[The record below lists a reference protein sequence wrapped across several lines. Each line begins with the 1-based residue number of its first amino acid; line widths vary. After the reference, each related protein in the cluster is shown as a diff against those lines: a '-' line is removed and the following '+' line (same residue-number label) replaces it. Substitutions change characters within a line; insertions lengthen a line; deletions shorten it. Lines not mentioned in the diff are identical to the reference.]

1 MEIGSLFKLTDAY
14 RDFIKSRDC
23 SSVNSYPSIYRF
35 VFELAF
41 GGCDS
46 NVETLNHEYQKIMS
60 LSPKG
65 FELLGFGLII
75 YPFLLIGI
83 HKSVIYGKMLYTD
96 KLISIAK
103 RILNNSGTENE
114 GWLVFYEKIYTNLR
128 DVINNTKDKE
138 LYVKTIASLSEQVSC
153 EEGIEGKYKC
163 KVLAILGDLQ
173 KFDEIQYEKV
183 NKGLNLRNAIDSDL
197 KYISSIFNYHEKLKL
212 FKNNLTKNKNE
223 FGSLL
228 DLEDRIIPILLLL

>member
-1 MEIGSLFKLTDAY
+1 
-14 RDFIKSRDC
+14 
-23 SSVNSYPSIYRF
+23 
-35 VFELAF
+35 LAF

>member
-1 MEIGSLFKLTDAY
+1 
-14 RDFIKSRDC
+14 
-23 SSVNSYPSIYRF
+23 
-35 VFELAF
+35 
-41 GGCDS
+41 
-46 NVETLNHEYQKIMS
+46 MS

-65 FELLGFGLII
+65 FELLGFDPTT

-83 HKSVIYGKMLYTD
+83 HKSIIYGKMLYTN

-114 GWLVFYEKIYTNLR
+114 GWLDFYEKIYTNLR
-128 DVINNTKDKE
+128 GVINNTKDKE
-138 LYVKTIASLSEQVSC
+138 LYAKTIVSLSEQVSC

-173 KFDEIQYEKV
+173 KYDEIRYEKV
-183 NKGLNLRNAIDSDL
+183 SKGLNLRNAIDSDL
-197 KYISSIFNYHEKLKL
+197 EYISSIFDYNEKLKL
-212 FKNNLTKNKNE
+212 FKNNSTKNKNE
-223 FGSLL
+223 ISSLL